1 MPDITVRDIMRTRV
15 TKVLPTDTVAK
26 VAQALTHSGL
36 SGVPVVE
43 DGEVIGIITE
53 TDIIQR
59 QADVSMPT
67 YVSFWDRIFV
77 LDAGPDYE
85 EEIRHVLATDAR
97 SLMTAPVYNI
107 RDNATLEEA
116 ATVMIDRGI
125 GTLPVLDPNNALVGI
140 VTRKDLVKMIAK
152 LENDSPAE

>member
-1 MPDITVRDIMRTRV
+1 MHARV
-15 TKVLPTDTVAK
+15 TKVAPEDTVPT
-26 VAQALTHSGL
+26 VAQALTRSGL

-43 DGEVIGIITE
+43 DGEVIGVVTE

-59 QADVSMPT
+59 QADVSMPA

-77 LDAGPDYE
+77 VDAGPDYE

-107 RDNATLEEA
+107 RDSATLEEA
-116 ATVMIDRGI
+116 ATVMIDRSIGI
-125 GTLPVLDPNNALVGI
+125 LPVLDEQNALVGI

-152 LENDSPAE
+152 LENDGASE

>member
-1 MPDITVRDIMRTRV
+1 VPDITVRDIMRTHV
-15 TKVLPTDTVAK
+15 TKVAPADPVSK
-26 VAQALTHSGL
+26 VAQALTRSGI

-43 DGEVIGIITE
+43 DGEVIGMITE

-59 QADVSMPT
+59 QADVSVPT

-77 LDAGPDYE
+77 LDVGPDYE

-97 SLMTAPVYNI
+97 SLMTHPVYNI
-107 RDNATLEEA
+107 RDDATLEEV

-125 GTLPVLDPNNALVGI
+125 GVLPVLDPANQLVGI

-152 LENDSPAE
+152 LENDETAE

>member
-1 MPDITVRDIMRTRV
+1 MHTRV
-15 TKVLPTDTVAK
+15 TKVAPEDTVPT
-26 VAQALTHSGL
+26 VAQALTRSGL

-43 DGEVIGIITE
+43 DGEVIGVVTE

-59 QADVSMPT
+59 QADVSMPA

-77 LDAGPDYE
+77 VDAGPDYE

-107 RDNATLEEA
+107 RDSATLEEA
-116 ATVMIDRGI
+116 ATVMIDRSIGI
-125 GTLPVLDPNNALVGI
+125 LPVLDEQNALVGI

-152 LENDSPAE
+152 LENDGASE

>member
-1 MPDITVRDIMRTRV
+1 MPDITVRDIMRTEV
-15 TKVLPTDTVAK
+15 ITVAPSDAVAK
-26 VAQALTHSGL
+26 VAQALDSSGL

-43 DGEVIGIITE
+43 NGEVVGIITE

-77 LDAGPDYE
+77 LDVGPDYE

-97 SLMTAPVYNI
+97 SLMTHPVYNI
-107 RDNATLEEA
+107 RDNATLEEV
-116 ATVMIDRGI
+116 ATVMIDHGI
-125 GTLPVLDPNNALVGI
+125 GVLPVLDPANQLVGI

-152 LENDSPAE
+152 LENDETSE

>member
-1 MPDITVRDIMRTRV
+1 MRTDV
-15 TKVLPTDTVAK
+15 TKVAPTDTVAK
-26 VAQALTHSGL
+26 VAQALAQSGV
-36 SGVPVVE
+36 SGVPVIE

-53 TDIIQR
+53 TDLVRR
-59 QADVSMPT
+59 QAEISMPD

-77 LDAGPDYE
+77 LDAGPDYDDD
-85 EEIRHVLATDAR
+85 IRHVLATDAR

-116 ATVMIDRGI
+116 ATVMIDRDL
-125 GTLPVLDPNNALVGI
+125 GTLPVLDHDNTLVGI

-152 LENDSPAE
+152 LENDSETE

>member
-1 MPDITVRDIMRTRV
+1 MHTHV
-15 TKVLPTDTVAK
+15 TKVGPDDPVSKIAL
-26 VAQALTHSGL
+26 ALTRSGI

-77 LDAGPDYE
+77 LDVGPDYE

-97 SLMTAPVYNI
+97 SLMTSPVYNI
-107 RDNATLEEA
+107 RDNATLEEV
-116 ATVMIDRGI
+116 ATVMIDHSI
-125 GTLPVLDPNNALVGI
+125 GVLPVLDPENQLVGI

-152 LENDSPAE
+152 LENDETAG

>member
-1 MPDITVRDIMRTRV
+1 MPDITVRDIMHTRV
-15 TKVLPTDTVAK
+15 TKVAPTDTVAK
-26 VAQALTHSGL
+26 VAQALTRSGL

-43 DGEVIGIITE
+43 DGEVIGIVTE

-77 LDAGPDYE
+77 LDVGPDYE

-97 SLMTAPVYNI
+97 TLMTSPVYNI

-125 GTLPVLDPNNALVGI
+125 GVLPVLDPTNALVGI

-152 LENDSPAE
+152 LENDGATE